1 MSKQWELKRA
11 EVKVIG
17 GYFGKLSCPAKF
29 NEFYRQI
36 DFVRSPFPNSEV
48 VKTLTRK
55 IVEEVTNIVEHN
67 RSWNT
72 IRVRTKLNSSE
83 TRFKAE
89 ISYDGGEYY
98 DPETNDIRNVI
109 GSISRFK
116 DYKRSVTIDTTPS
129 LMVTIKINIEP

>member
-1 MSKQWELKRA
+1 MMISLLWWYQKNKAGCMSKQWELKRA

-55 IVEEVTNIVEHN
+55 IVEEVYEHCG
-67 RSWNT
+67 T
-72 IRVRTKLNSSE
+72 QQKL
-83 TRFKAE
+83 
-89 ISYDGGEYY
+89 EYY
-98 DPETNDIRNVI
+98 K
-109 GSISRFK
+109 G
-116 DYKRSVTIDTTPS
+116 
-129 LMVTIKINIEP
+129 